1 MLLSPRQ
8 ADRTALFYDLVHD
21 DFLGNSFLKDNR
33 CSAIAFDAKCR
44 KLCLAHFPSRQ
55 FSCGSAISV
64 ENKRSPVIGGNKLD
78 CGDFLFLGHI
88 RSPFCVGVSFTP
100 TRSFHMA
107 LCYLYLSSDTPIF
120 RTIRCYYQKVRFDCD
135 FKRIKADFEAD
146 CRF

>member
-8 ADRTALFYDLVHD
+8 ADRTALCYDLVHD

-44 KLCLAHFPSRQ
+44 KLCLAHFSSRQ

-100 TRSFHMA
+100 THVLQGLPRRVIVA
-107 LCYLYLSSDTPIF
+107 KI
-120 RTIRCYYQKVRFDCD
+120 
-135 FKRIKADFEAD
+135 RIKSIGVGLSATVFPNLQQALD
-146 CRF
+146 